1 MTKFQKW
8 LIVINI
14 SILVLVAVRFI
25 FFRGEEE
32 WTPPPL
38 VDNTEQIENEKAG
51 IDSIQIILDSLEIEI
66 SEKDLKL
73 ASKNTSLIR
82 MKNNHEK
89 QKHNINLLP
98 ADESISF
105 FADFINEE

>member
-14 SILVLVAVRFI
+14 SILVLVLVKLI
-25 FFRGEEE
+25 FFRGKEE

-38 VDNTEQIENEKAG
+38 VDNTELIEDEKMG
-51 IDSIQIILDSLEIEI
+51 IDSLQTVLDSLEMEI
-66 SEKDLKL
+66 SDRDLEII
-73 ASKNTSLIR
+73 SKNYSLIQ

-89 QKHNINLLP
+89 QKRSINLLP